1 MPGRL
6 DQMVAQVDGRYL
18 SDTELSDLHGFVSSY
33 ELRLRTYNMLRE
45 RSDELIL
52 NALRHLMRSHRQIV
66 QTQGNVCKRDMGFV
80 LRYIA
85 LSILRDDT
93 DEFMETL
100 VLWMENITKSLRKE
114 ESAIRA
120 YQSLRSVVQ
129 DKMSDEMVQ
138 LIDPYLDIFIKAMA
152 TGTDIVL

>member
-1 MPGRL
+1 MPSRL
-6 DQMVAQVDGRYL
+6 DQTIAQVDGRYL
-18 SDTELSDLHGFVSSY
+18 SDAELSDVQGFVNTY
-33 ELRLRTYNMLRE
+33 GLRLRTYNMLRE

-52 NALRHLMRSHRQIV
+52 SALRQLMRSHRQVV

-80 LRYIA
+80 LRYVA
-85 LSILRDDT
+85 LSVLRDDT
-93 DEFMETL
+93 EGFVENL
-100 VLWMENITKSLRKE
+100 VLWMENITKSLKKE

-120 YQSLRSVVQ
+120 YQSLRLIIQ
-129 DKMSDEMVQ
+129 TKMSDEMVQ